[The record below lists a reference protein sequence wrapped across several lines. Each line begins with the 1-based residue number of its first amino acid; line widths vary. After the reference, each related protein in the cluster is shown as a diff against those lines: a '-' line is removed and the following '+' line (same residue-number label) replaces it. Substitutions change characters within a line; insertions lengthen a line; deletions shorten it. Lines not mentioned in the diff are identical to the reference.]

1 MEDPMTTATAE
12 MFLKRAEK
20 AEAENAMLRLAF
32 CDEAYI
38 VAVQTLDVKALGKGR
53 REILIA
59 QAIRM
64 LKVGLN
70 EGLPRSSRHEDAGIV
85 RRAREKLVELEGS

>member
-1 MEDPMTTATAE
+1 
-12 MFLKRAEK
+12 
-20 AEAENAMLRLAF
+20 MLRLAF

-53 REILIA
+53 REILTT

-64 LKVGLN
+64 LRVGLN
-70 EGLPRSSRHEDAGIV
+70 EGLPRYSRSTDIGLV
-85 RRAREKLVELEGS
+85 RRAREKLAELSGASDENCNDGGTDAPRAT